1 LTETVAAL
9 DKASNAH
16 KTIAQKVA
24 LLDEAA
30 QKLEQAKALGDDPDI
45 QNSIAA
51 TRAKIEAL
59 KPQVTAAEQAVVA
72 ATAARDGA
80 AGVKEAQ
87 LGQWKA
93 VVDRLVPIEEQ
104 LRQADVA
111 MTQAR
116 EAFQS
121 ARRASAMLS
130 QRAQRMEQVAAW
142 FDRSSEVI
150 GYQSQISQLAAEM
163 TPMQEMLIAS
173 NKEKVDVEQA
183 LVSMQGA
190 IDQSNKQLEPIVGK
204 WKELVAQK
212 EKLVATKTQLAESK
226 SLLADPTAIDAAIA
240 QFDASLTAKDAQ
252 LGTVD
257 TQMKQMQATLVEMQ
271 KKIDESKAILV
282 STTSKVQAAQVA
294 IDAHRVS
301 IQTVEAKMAKLAE
314 ECGSLKDQIDENCQ
328 ATFALAPER
337 ALSPEQFGW
346 SILTATNVHA
356 NTIANE
362 RAELDK
368 NSPLAANLPA
378 EQLASEQRVRLL
390 RIVRA
395 ARDKLQGTIDTFSSR
410 YASGVGQTSDDF
422 FASPDQALFV
432 ANGGSIYGW
441 AAPSGANLTQLAIQ
455 APDPQAA
462 TELLTRGLLA
472 RSAQTTELQWIPEM
486 ISKSPETKSAV
497 IHELVWGILAGV
509 EFRLY
514 P

>member
-1 LTETVAAL
+1 
-9 DKASNAH
+9 
-16 KTIAQKVA
+16 
-24 LLDEAA
+24 
-30 QKLEQAKALGDDPDI
+30 
-45 QNSIAA
+45 
-51 TRAKIEAL
+51 
-59 KPQVTAAEQAVVA
+59 
-72 ATAARDGA
+72 
-80 AGVKEAQ
+80 
-87 LGQWKA
+87 
-93 VVDRLVPIEEQ
+93 
-104 LRQADVA
+104 
-111 MTQAR
+111 
-116 EAFQS
+116 
-121 ARRASAMLS
+121 
-130 QRAQRMEQVAAW
+130 
-142 FDRSSEVI
+142 
-150 GYQSQISQLAAEM
+150 
-163 TPMQEMLIAS
+163 
-173 NKEKVDVEQA
+173 
-183 LVSMQGA
+183 
-190 IDQSNKQLEPIVGK
+190 
-204 WKELVAQK
+204 
-212 EKLVATKTQLAESK
+212 
-226 SLLADPTAIDAAIA
+226 
-240 QFDASLTAKDAQ
+240 
-252 LGTVD
+252 
-257 TQMKQMQATLVEMQ
+257 
-271 KKIDESKAILV
+271 
-282 STTSKVQAAQVA
+282 
-294 IDAHRVS
+294 
-301 IQTVEAKMAKLAE
+301 MAKLAE
-314 ECGSLKDQIDENCQ
+314 ECGSLMAQIDENCQ